1 MAKQFP
7 TFQINL
13 SEAKDTIINY
23 LLRLEELGQ
32 DLKKIEKP
40 TFADLDIANDVENE
54 FNLFTNEFF
63 HLLSVQD
70 ADKSMNAIYEEMIP
84 EYSEITSRMAQ
95 DKEMMAFYERLL
107 ESELTSEQKRAVE
120 NSLKAF
126 RLSGINLEEAAQL
139 RFNEINQSLSELSNA
154 FSNNVMLSRDSL
166 KLTLEDDSRLSGI
179 PETDKERFAR
189 QADDVEG
196 VEYVLQT
203 NQPDFIAVM
212 EYAEDEE
219 LRKAMYFNYFG
230 AASEFTND
238 GEFNNDDNV
247 KQILA
252 LRQEKAEILGFKN
265 YAELSIDK
273 KMADSPEQ
281 VIDFLEDLNQKATP
295 QSKDE
300 RAALKAF
307 AVEKGFIAEGE
318 DLPLW
323 SGSYVQR
330 IHKEALFS
338 VESEK
343 IREYFPMEQ
352 VQEGLFSVIN
362 DLFGYQVKAVDGG
375 FDKYIDDLQL
385 FEISKDGQPHAYIYG
400 DFFAREGKRGGAWMS
415 DYCDREGDQKPVA
428 FVTCNFS
435 KPSEGSESLLS
446 FDEVVT
452 IFHEFGHALHHTLTK
467 VETSEVAGISGVPWD
482 AVELPSTFMEFF
494 CSKEMVLEKISGHF
508 KTGEKLPQEMVE
520 AMLDAEQYG
529 AGSFIVRQMELSLV
543 DMRSHLSGDTNPQE
557 LANQF
562 RLDAGMKAYPEGN
575 MNYNQF
581 GHIFAGGYAAG
592 YYSYKWADILASD
605 VFATFEENG
614 VMCRETGQRYLDTI
628 LSQGGSREISEMFRE
643 FKGRDPEPEAFLKYA
658 GIKVA

>member
-23 LLRLEELGQ
+23 LLKIEALGQ

-40 TFADLDIANDVENE
+40 TFADLDVANEVENE
-54 FNLFTNEFF
+54 FNLYTNEFF
-63 HLLSVQD
+63 HLLGVQD
-70 ADKSMNAIYEEMIP
+70 ADKSMNAVYEEMIP
-84 EYSEITSRMAQ
+84 EFSEITSRMAQ

-120 NSLKAF
+120 NSLKSF
-126 RLSGINLEEAAQL
+126 RLSGINLEEAAQR

-179 PETDKERFAR
+179 PETDKVRFAR
-189 QADDVEG
+189 QADGIEG
-196 VEYVLQT
+196 VEYVIQT

-219 LRKAMYFNYFG
+219 LRKTMYFNYFG
-230 AASEFTND
+230 AASVFTND
-238 GEFNNDDNV
+238 GEFNNDENV

-281 VIDFLEDLNQKATP
+281 VIDFLEDLNAKAKG
-295 QSKDE
+295 QAKSE
-300 RAALKAF
+300 REALKAF
-307 AVEKGFIAEGE
+307 AIEKGFIKEGE
-318 DLPLW
+318 KLNPW
-323 SGSYVQR
+323 TSGVVQR
-330 IHKEALFS
+330 IHKEELFN
-338 VESEK
+338 VEDEK
-343 IREYFPMEQ
+343 IREYFPMAQ
-352 VQEGLFSVIN
+352 VQKGLFELIEQ
-362 DLFGYQVKAVDGG
+362 LFGFEVKVVKDG
-375 FDKYIDDLQL
+375 FDKYIDELQL

-400 DFFAREGKRGGAWMS
+400 DFFARDGKRGGAWMS
-415 DYCDREGDQKPVA
+415 DYCDREGEQKPTA

-435 KPSEGSESLLS
+435 KPATGEESLLN
-446 FDEVVT
+446 FNEVVT

-494 CSKEMVLEKISGHF
+494 CSKEVVLDMISGHY
-508 KTGEKLPQEMVE
+508 KTGEKLPQSMVE
-520 AMLDAEQYG
+520 GVIAAEQYG

-543 DMRSHLSGDTNPQE
+543 DMRSHLSGEESPE
-557 LANQF
+557 KIAAAF
-562 RLDAGMKAYPEGN
+562 REDAGMEPKCEGDVS
-575 MNYNQF
+575 YNQF
-581 GHIFAGGYAAG
+581 SHIFAGGYAAG

-605 VFATFEENG
+605 IFETFEENG
-614 VMCRETGQRYLDTI
+614 IICAETGKRYFESI
-628 LSQGGSREISEMFRE
+628 LSQGGSKEVADMFRE
-643 FKGRDPEPEAFLKYA
+643 FKGRDPQPEAFLKYA